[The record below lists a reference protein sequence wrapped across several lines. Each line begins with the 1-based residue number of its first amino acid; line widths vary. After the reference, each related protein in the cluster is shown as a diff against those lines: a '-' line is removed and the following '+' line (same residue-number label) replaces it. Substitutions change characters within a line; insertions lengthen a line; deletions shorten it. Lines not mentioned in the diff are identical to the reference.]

1 MKMKKDVY
9 ELTNPQKNIWELEQ
23 INGNGTPV
31 NHIFSMLKLKG
42 NLDEKL
48 LDKTLN
54 KIIEQ
59 NDSFRLKFIRN
70 GNNLQQYIEDYKYI
84 PIEIKHFYTEDI
96 SNAVTEYQNLELSLD
111 DLFRFCIVLTPEH
124 SYVFYKAHHIVTDAW
139 GSTKVAE
146 QIKDFYEKLSK
157 NSSPE
162 SFEKPSYINFIN
174 REQAYI
180 NSNKYDLDKQFWSE
194 YVSKLSTTKLFK
206 NSNLQKKRETLFST
220 FRR

>member
-59 NDSFRLKFIRN
+59 NESFRLKFIRN
-70 GNNLQQYIEDYKYI
+70 RNNLQQYVEDYKYI

-96 SNAVTEYQNLELSLD
+96 SNAITEYQNLELSLD

-124 SYVFYKAHHIVTDAW
+124 AKRLMFALQENVMKYERQFGAIRMPEDMNGGQ
-139 GSTKVAE
+139 GSPDGKTF
-146 QIKDFYEKLSK
+146 IPPLSG
-157 NSSPE
+157 
-162 SFEKPSYINFIN
+162 
-174 REQAYI
+174 
-180 NSNKYDLDKQFWSE
+180 
-194 YVSKLSTTKLFK
+194 FK
-206 NSNLQKKRETLFST
+206 GEA
-220 FRR
+220 